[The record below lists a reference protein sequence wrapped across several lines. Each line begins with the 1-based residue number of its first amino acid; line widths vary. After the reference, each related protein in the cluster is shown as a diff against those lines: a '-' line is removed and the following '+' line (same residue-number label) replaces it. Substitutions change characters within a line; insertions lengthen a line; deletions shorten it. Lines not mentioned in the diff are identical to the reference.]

1 MCAYRKIKVLTLSI
15 LLGILIVA
23 CGKKDDLF
31 LPEENTQ
38 VNTTQ
43 QQPSQQSKEEKKKKP
58 VTDN

>member
-15 LLGILIVA
+15 LFAILIVA

-31 LPEENTQ
+31 LPEENTR

-43 QQPSQQSKEEKKKKP
+43 QQPSEQNKEEKKP